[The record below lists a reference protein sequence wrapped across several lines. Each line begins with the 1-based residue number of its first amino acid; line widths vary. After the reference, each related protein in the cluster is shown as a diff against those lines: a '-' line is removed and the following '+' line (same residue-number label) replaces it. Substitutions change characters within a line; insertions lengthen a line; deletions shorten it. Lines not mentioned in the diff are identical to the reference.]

1 MKLPALERLLFVTG
15 FVLTAGICL
24 GFLFGYR
31 YSFDLHRVEQR
42 GVLALSGVMDDV
54 HVKIDT
60 EEKIVSLPYVDANVS
75 LGRHHVKVSKPG
87 YLAFEE
93 DIDVNTEEAIIVPLE
108 LAPQLLTGQTKVF
121 PTAKNHTARYFSGLG
136 VVAYG
141 SASGTLLLHAEEPKP
156 TSIFLPS
163 SLRQGRPPADMPMQ
177 RVNDTQLLVG
187 TGSSMMLYD
196 ETKQTWRG
204 IRPAAKEQ
212 VVVDQ
217 GTLLAYA
224 PEAGTV
230 RYINAETGKI
240 DATPF
245 LEGIKEV
252 TPSRITDV
260 HTGERALLYH
270 MTEGRTVRLQ
280 PRWFSFPAVEALSGD
295 DLLRVNN
302 TALHLTSTGAL
313 LLQDRTK
320 ILEGIEQVF
329 IQKDTVI
336 ALNKEHSAF
345 QIRDDGSSEFLTRF
359 SSHII
364 ALQPE
369 PHDLYAFVQTTNAL
383 YFCERKTLNRCTE
396 LMAAPQSMA
405 WGVDPHTK
413 YIWYSE
419 GKTVTLVPFF
429 QEL

>member
-15 FVLTAGICL
+15 FMLTAGICL

-54 HVKIDT
+54 HVRIDA
-60 EEKIVSLPYVDANVS
+60 EEKIVSLPYVDANVT

-93 DIDVNTEEAIIVPLE
+93 DIDVNTEEAVIVPLE

-121 PTAKNHTARYFSGLG
+121 PVTKNHTARYFGGLG

-156 TSIFLPS
+156 TSLFLPS
-163 SLRQGRPPADMPMQ
+163 SLRQGRPPADMVMQ

-187 TGSSMMLYD
+187 TGSTMMLYD

-204 IRPAAKEQ
+204 IRPTAKEQ
-212 VVVDQ
+212 VLVDQ

-224 PEAGTV
+224 SEAGTV

-240 DATPF
+240 DAKPF
-245 LEGIKEV
+245 LEGVKEIK
-252 TPSRITDV
+252 PSRIMDV
-260 HTGERALLYH
+260 HTGERAFLYQ
-270 MTEGRTVRLQ
+270 MSEGRVVRLQ
-280 PRWFSFPAVEALSGD
+280 PRWFSFPTVEALNGD

-302 TALHLTSTGAL
+302 TALRLTSTGAL
-313 LLQDRTK
+313 LQQDGTK
-320 ILEGIEQVF
+320 VLEGVQQVF
-329 IQKDTVI
+329 VQKDTVI
-336 ALNKEHSAF
+336 ALNEEHSAF
-345 QIRDDGSSEFLTRF
+345 QIHEDGSSNFLTRF
-359 SSHII
+359 SSPII

-369 PHDLYAFVQTTNAL
+369 PHDLYTFVQTTNAL
-383 YFCERKTLNRCTE
+383 YFCERKTLSRCSE
-396 LMAAPQSMA
+396 LMAAPQSTA
-405 WGVDPHTK
+405 WGVDPHAK
-413 YIWYSE
+413 YIWSSQD
-419 GKTVTLVPFF
+419 KTVTLVPFF